1 MFKAVIIRDSNP
13 DVYRL
18 LRIGCAEAK
27 KSLGIKTHVTPV
39 DYIKR
44 SYGHIIVVQLHEL
57 YGDLPV
63 VRKGK
68 RMMKD
73 DKEKVSKD

>member
-1 MFKAVIIRDSNP
+1 MRFKAVVIQDSNP
-13 DVYRL
+13 DVLRL

-27 KSLGIKTHVTPV
+27 KALGIKEHVKPV

-44 SYGHIIVVQLHEL
+44 SYGHIIVVELPSEL
-57 YGDLPV
+57 YGDQPV

-68 RMMKD
+68 K
-73 DKEKVSKD
+73 